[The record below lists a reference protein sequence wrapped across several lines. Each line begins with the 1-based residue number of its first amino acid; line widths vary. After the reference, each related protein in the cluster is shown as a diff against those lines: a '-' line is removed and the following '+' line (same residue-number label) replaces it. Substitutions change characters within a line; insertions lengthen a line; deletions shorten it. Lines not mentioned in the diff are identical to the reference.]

1 MCALVTGVHTYSLPI
16 LVSIVA
22 SFTSASTYLV
32 PPGWSIFVEI
42 VASLTFPIIVAA
54 ERKRLLLI
62 LLALGVAS
70 AFMFAGHLRIG
81 TYWFCFV
88 AGAALFNWLKRYNGT
103 TRGAGTVL
111 LVGIVALIAV
121 RLGFTWA
128 YHDPLFAVIEAT
140 LATICVGTL
149 VRAAR
154 SEEHTSELQSL
165 MRISYAVFCLKKK

>member
-1 MCALVTGVHTYSLPI
+1 MIRPPPRSTRTHTLCPYTTLVRS
-16 LVSIVA
+16 
-22 SFTSASTYLV
+22 
-32 PPGWSIFVEI
+32 
-42 VASLTFPIIVAA
+42 
-54 ERKRLLLI
+54 
-62 LLALGVAS
+62 LALGVAS

-140 LATICVGTL
+140 LATICETG
-149 VRAAR
+149 RASGR
-154 SEEHTSELQSL
+154 ERGCQSE
-165 MRISYAVFCLKKK
+165 

>member
-1 MCALVTGVHTYSLPI
+1 MRISDWSSDVCSSDLGGHVTPRGGSDWFESFYQAGQFR

-70 AFMFAGHLRIG
+70 AFMFAG
-81 TYWFCFV
+81 
-88 AGAALFNWLKRYNGT
+88 
-103 TRGAGTVL
+103 
-111 LVGIVALIAV
+111 
-121 RLGFTWA
+121 
-128 YHDPLFAVIEAT
+128 
-140 LATICVGTL
+140 
-149 VRAAR
+149 R
-154 SEEHTSELQSL
+154 SEEHTSELQYL
-165 MRISYAVFCLKKK
+165 MRNTYAVFCL

>member
-1 MCALVTGVHTYSLPI
+1 MCALVTGVQTCALPI

-81 TYWFCFV
+81 T
-88 AGAALFNWLKRYNGT
+88 
-103 TRGAGTVL
+103 
-111 LVGIVALIAV
+111 
-121 RLGFTWA
+121 
-128 YHDPLFAVIEAT
+128 
-140 LATICVGTL
+140 
-149 VRAAR
+149 R
-154 SEEHTSELQSL
+154 SEERRVGKECVSTCRSGWSPVH
-165 MRISYAVFCLKKK
+165 

>member
-1 MCALVTGVHTYSLPI
+1 MFAC
-16 LVSIVA
+16 
-22 SFTSASTYLV
+22 FTAASTYVV

-103 TRGAGTVL
+103 TRGAGTVP
-111 LVGIVALIAV
+111 LVGI
-121 RLGFTWA
+121 
-128 YHDPLFAVIEAT
+128 
-140 LATICVGTL
+140 
-149 VRAAR
+149 R

-165 MRISYAVFCLKKK
+165 LRISYDVFCVNKKRQQAHKRR

>member
-1 MCALVTGVHTYSLPI
+1 MCALVTGVQTCALPI

-70 AFMFAGHLRIG
+70 AFMFAGHLRLG

-103 TRGAGTVL
+103 TQIGSASCRE
-111 LVGIVALIAV
+111 
-121 RLGFTWA
+121 RM
-128 YHDPLFAVIEAT
+128 
-140 LATICVGTL
+140 C
-149 VRAAR
+149 
-154 SEEHTSELQSL
+154 
-165 MRISYAVFCLKKK
+165 